1 MDLDEA
7 LRVLASLAQQG
18 VEYVLVG
25 GAAVTMHGLVRTTED
40 LDLFVRP
47 TAENVERLR
56 RALKTVYDD
65 PSIDEI
71 SAEDLLGDYPA
82 VRYYPPEGELFLD
95 IMTRLGEFATYESLE
110 FQEIEYEGVK
120 VRIATPR
127 TLYWMKK
134 GTVREVDH
142 SDAARLK
149 EKFKLAD
156 DDFDP
161 PKGLHADSKV
171 P

>member
-1 MDLDEA
+1 
-7 LRVLASLAQQG
+7 
-18 VEYVLVG
+18 
-25 GAAVTMHGLVRTTED
+25 
-40 LDLFVRP
+40 
-47 TAENVERLR
+47 
-56 RALKTVYDD
+56 
-65 PSIDEI
+65 
-71 SAEDLLGDYPA
+71 
-82 VRYYPPEGELFLD
+82 
-95 IMTRLGEFATYESLE
+95 MTRLGEFATYDSLE
-110 FQEIEYEGVK
+110 FQEIEYEGVN

-134 GTVREVDH
+134 GTVRAIDH

-161 PKGLHADSKV
+161 SKGRHAHSKV

>member
-1 MDLDEA
+1 MGAFRGGREEDRVLRLAHRRLHFPEVLNNPGWGHGLSPWDRYSIRGMDLDEA
-7 LRVLASLAQQG
+7 LRVLASLA
-18 VEYVLVG
+18 
-25 GAAVTMHGLVRTTED
+25 R
-40 LDLFVRP
+40 
-47 TAENVERLR
+47 
-56 RALKTVYDD
+56 
-65 PSIDEI
+65 
-71 SAEDLLGDYPA
+71 
-82 VRYYPPEGELFLD
+82 EG
-95 IMTRLGEFATYESLE
+95 
-110 FQEIEYEGVK
+110 IEYEGVK

-134 GTVREVDH
+134 GTVREIDH

-161 PKGLHADSKV
+161 SKGPHADSKV